1 MILTLKT
8 VSETNVENMKN
19 TVLMIRPGL
28 KWETPEKIAYQYM
41 NRIAINENTAF
52 EIKAVIKSE
61 KKQGLVTV
69 HNPYLKT

>member
-28 KWETPEKIAYQYM
+28 KWET
-41 NRIAINENTAF
+41 RIAINENTAF